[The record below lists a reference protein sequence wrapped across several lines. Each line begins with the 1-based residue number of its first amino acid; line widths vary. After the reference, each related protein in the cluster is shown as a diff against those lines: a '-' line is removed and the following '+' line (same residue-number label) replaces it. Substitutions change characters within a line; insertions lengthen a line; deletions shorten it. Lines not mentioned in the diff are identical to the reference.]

1 MALTAVLALTLA
13 QQSVQPPN
21 IIVIFS
27 DDHARQAISAYGS
40 KLARTPGI
48 DRLAKEGTIFRR
60 HYTSNPI
67 CAPSRATLLTG
78 KYSHANGHKDN
89 ASTFDGSQETLPK
102 LLRQAGYESAVIGKW
117 HLESKPV
124 GFDHWEILPGQGDY
138 YNPRFLTQ
146 DGDRNESGY
155 VSNVITEKALAWMG
169 ARRERPWFLLIGH
182 KAPHRTW
189 VPRMDQLKEPIIRY
203 AEPPTLRSTLDT
215 LCSAAKTVTM
225 NLARDLRT
233 KEDLMIR
240 YAPPRLSQAEQKQW
254 LQLTEPADKAYEDE
268 LRTQADPLGTNYQRY
283 LRHYLE
289 AAQGV
294 DDGVSTVLDYL
305 DKHGLAKNTI
315 VIYAS
320 DQGFFLGENGW
331 YDKRWFYEPS
341 AGTPLIIRGPGV
353 KKQDISQITAN
364 VDLAPTVLDL
374 AGVKP
379 PKAMQGASLLPLTR
393 GIRMATLPA
402 YGHFYESEDGDHK
415 APQYVSLVTD
425 RFKIIFYYQ
434 LDEWEIFDLESD
446 PNETKNL
453 WPSGVSRTIRSEL
466 VRKLVARQRQLNEEP
481 QYIRMTESSASKVR

>member
-40 KLARTPGI
+40 KIARTPAL
-48 DRLAKEGTIFRR
+48 DRLAKEGTLFRR

-78 KYSHANGHKDN
+78 KYSHVNGHKDN

-102 LLRQAGYESAVIGKW
+102 LVKQAGYDSAFIGKW

-138 YNPRFLTQ
+138 YNPRFLTPS
-146 DGDRNESGY
+146 GDRTESGY
-155 VSNVITEKALAWMG
+155 VSDVITAKSIDWMKARAG
-169 ARRERPWFLLIGH
+169 RPWLLLMGH

-189 VPRMDQLKEPIIRY
+189 MPRVSQVDAPLVRFP
-203 AEPPTLRSTLDT
+203 EPPTLRSTLDS
-215 LCSAAKTVTM
+215 LCSAAKTVSM
-225 NLARDLRT
+225 SVGRNMRT
-233 KEDLMIR
+233 REDLMVR
-240 YAPPRLSQAEQKQW
+240 YAPPRLSKAEQEAW
-254 LQLTEPADKAYEDE
+254 LKASDPADTAYERE
-268 LRTQADPLGTNYQRY
+268 LQASGDLIGVNYQRY
-283 LRHYLE
+283 LRQYLH
-289 AAQGV
+289 AAQAV
-294 DDGVSTVLDYL
+294 DDSVAEVLAYL
-305 DKHGLAKNTI
+305 DKSGLAKNTI

-353 KKQDISQITAN
+353 KQHSISQVTAN
-364 VDLAPTVLDL
+364 VDIAPTILDF
-374 AGVKP
+374 AGLLPNKE
-379 PKAMQGASLLPLTR
+379 MQGSSLRPLTR
-393 GIRMATLPA
+393 GEKMSTPPA

-415 APQYVSLVTD
+415 APQYVSLVTE
-425 RFKIIFYYQ
+425 RYKIIFYYQ
-434 LDEWEIFDLESD
+434 LDEWEIFDLKSD
-446 PNETKNL
+446 PNETRNL
-453 WPSGVSRTIRSEL
+453 WSGGVDRSVRAEL
-466 VRKLVARQRQLNEEP
+466 VRKLIARQRQLKEEP
-481 QYIRMTESSASKVR
+481 KYIAMTEASAAKVD